1 MEKFEILQELQNM
14 TRKHEASKCSRENGS
29 NRLPGHVVAPICEK
43 CNLCK
48 GKEAVKAKHNKTR
61 FACTSEPAF
70 RNAFQSI
77 CSSSTYSVLE
87 TNPWCCWLRS
97 SNATKTHINIQTT
110 RKKVWK
116 IYMQCECQQ
125 GKFRKGW
132 KNWIWKKGI
141 LKWTLQRFAGMR
153 TDLWVC
159 VRLVLSSLQ
168 GDLYRMTRKTCYLWS
183 WSEGQRLQRL
193 FPWLQ
198 GGDTQV

>member
-116 IYMQCECQQ
+116 IYMQCECQ
-125 GKFRKGW
+125 GNTKVGRKSSETSRNRASFAKDERTESGRKGFW
-132 KNWIWKKGI
+132 NERYSALLGWEQICG
-141 LKWTLQRFAGMR
+141 F
-153 TDLWVC
+153 VY
-159 VRLVLSSLQ
+159 V
-168 GDLYRMTRKTCYLWS
+168 
-183 WSEGQRLQRL
+183 
-193 FPWLQ
+193 
-198 GGDTQV
+198 